1 MKKFILIIFLSLGI
15 IEISASEKD
24 AIKKNLKEI
33 DNFSF
38 NFEQNINGKIEKG
51 NCTVQYPKKIYCEYD
66 LSNKK
71 ILVSNGRSLVIKS
84 KTSYYLYPLKST
96 PLNLI
101 LDKDF
106 LLQKISFMEEK
117 LINEEFINYK
127 FVEDNNEINIFFNRK
142 NYNLIGWQ
150 TVDIYQNLNNTY
162 LSSIIK
168 NKKLKKNLFK
178 LPAQN

>member
-24 AIKKNLKEI
+24 AIKKNLKKI

-66 LSNKK
+66 LSNEK

-162 LSSIIK
+162 LSSITK

>member
-1 MKKFILIIFLSLGI
+1 MKKFILIILLSLGI
-15 IEISASEKD
+15 TDISASEKE
-24 AIKKNLKEI
+24 AIKKNLKKI

-66 LSNKK
+66 LSNEK

>member
-1 MKKFILIIFLSLGI
+1 MKKFILIVFLSLGI
-15 IEISASEKD
+15 LEISASEKN

-51 NCTVQYPKKIYCEYD
+51 NCTIQYPKKIYCEYD
-66 LSNKK
+66 SSNKK
-71 ILVSNGRSLVIKS
+71 ILVSNGKSLVIKS

-106 LLQKISFMEEK
+106 LLQKISIMEEK
-117 LINEEFINYK
+117 MINEEFINYK
-127 FVEDNNEINIFFNRK
+127 FVENNNEINIFFNRK

-162 LSSIIK
+162 LSSITK
-168 NKKLKKNLFK
+168 NQKLKKNLFK

>member
-1 MKKFILIIFLSLGI
+1 MKKFILIIFFSLAI
-15 IEISASEKD
+15 TEISASEKN

-51 NCTVQYPKKIYCEYD
+51 NCTIQYPKKIYCEYD
-66 LSNKK
+66 SSNKK
-71 ILVSNGRSLVIKS
+71 ILVSNGKSLVIKS

-106 LLQKISFMEEK
+106 LLQKISIMEEK

-127 FVEDNNEINIFFNRK
+127 FVEDNNEINIFFSRK

-150 TVDIYQNLNNTY
+150 TIDIYQNLNNTY
-162 LSSIIK
+162 LSSITK
-168 NKKLKKNLFK
+168 NQKLKKNLFK

>member
-1 MKKFILIIFLSLGI
+1 MKKYFFILIFIIFSNKSLASIKNEI
-15 IEISASEKD
+15 IQ
-24 AIKKNLKEI
+24 NLNDI
-33 DNFSF
+33 DNLSF
-38 NFEQNINGKIEKG
+38 NFEQNINGKLEKG
-51 NCTVQYPKKIYCEYD
+51 KCTIQYPKKIFCKYD
-66 LSNKK
+66 LSNGK

-117 LINEEFINYK
+117 FINEEFINYK

>member
-1 MKKFILIIFLSLGI
+1 MKKFILIIFFSLAI
-15 IEISASEKD
+15 TEISASEKN

-51 NCTVQYPKKIYCEYD
+51 NCTIQYPKKIYCEYD
-66 LSNKK
+66 SSNKK
-71 ILVSNGRSLVIKS
+71 ILVSNGKSLVIKS

-106 LLQKISFMEEK
+106 LLQKISIMEEK
-117 LINEEFINYK
+117 LINEELINYK
-127 FVEDNNEINIFFNRK
+127 FVEDNNEINIFFSRK

-150 TVDIYQNLNNTY
+150 TIDIYQNLNNTY
-162 LSSIIK
+162 LSSITK
-168 NKKLKKNLFK
+168 NQKLKKNLFK

>member
-1 MKKFILIIFLSLGI
+1 MKKFILIIFFSLAI
-15 IEISASEKD
+15 TEISASEKN

-51 NCTVQYPKKIYCEYD
+51 NCTIQYPKKIYCEYD

-71 ILVSNGRSLVIKS
+71 ILVSNGKSLVIKS

-106 LLQKISFMEEK
+106 LLQKISIMEEK

-127 FVEDNNEINIFFNRK
+127 FVEDNNEINIFFSRK

-150 TVDIYQNLNNTY
+150 TIDIYQNLNNTY
-162 LSSIIK
+162 LSSITK
-168 NKKLKKNLFK
+168 NQKVKKNLFK

>member
-15 IEISASEKD
+15 TEISASEKD

-51 NCTVQYPKKIYCEYD
+51 NCIVQYPKKIYCEYD
-66 LSNKK
+66 LSNGK

>member
-1 MKKFILIIFLSLGI
+1 MKKFILIVFLSLGI
-15 IEISASEKD
+15 LEISASEKN

-51 NCTVQYPKKIYCEYD
+51 NCTIQYPKKIYCEYD
-66 LSNKK
+66 SSNKK
-71 ILVSNGRSLVIKS
+71 ILVSNGKSLVIKS

-106 LLQKISFMEEK
+106 LLQKISIMEEK

>member
-1 MKKFILIIFLSLGI
+1 MKKLILIIFFSLAI
-15 IEISASEKD
+15 TEISASEKN

-51 NCTVQYPKKIYCEYD
+51 NCTIQYPKKIYCEYD

-71 ILVSNGRSLVIKS
+71 ILVSNGKSLVIKS

-106 LLQKISFMEEK
+106 LLQKISIMEEK

-127 FVEDNNEINIFFNRK
+127 FVEDNNEINIFFSRK

-150 TVDIYQNLNNTY
+150 TIDIYQNLNSTY
-162 LSSIIK
+162 LSSITK
-168 NKKLKKNLFK
+168 NQKLKKNLFK

>member
-66 LSNKK
+66 LSNEK

-162 LSSIIK
+162 LSSITK

>member
-1 MKKFILIIFLSLGI
+1 MKKFILIIFFSLAI
-15 IEISASEKD
+15 TEISASEKN

-38 NFEQNINGKIEKG
+38 KFEQNINGKIEKG
-51 NCTVQYPKKIYCEYD
+51 NCTIQYPKKIYCEYD
-66 LSNKK
+66 LSNRK
-71 ILVSNGRSLVIKS
+71 ILVSNGKSLVIKS

-106 LLQKISFMEEK
+106 LLQKISIMEEK
-117 LINEEFINYK
+117 LIDEEFINYK

-150 TVDIYQNLNNTY
+150 TIDIYQNLNNTY
-162 LSSIIK
+162 LSSITK
-168 NKKLKKNLFK
+168 NQKLRKNLFK

>member
-1 MKKFILIIFLSLGI
+1 MKKFILIIFFLLAI
-15 IEISASEKD
+15 TEISASEKN

-38 NFEQNINGKIEKG
+38 KFEQNINGKIEKG
-51 NCTVQYPKKIYCEYD
+51 NCTIQYPKKIYCEYD

-71 ILVSNGRSLVIKS
+71 ILVSNGKSLVIKS

-106 LLQKISFMEEK
+106 LLQKISIMEEK
-117 LINEEFINYK
+117 LIDEEFINYK

-142 NYNLIGWQ
+142 NYNLIGWE
-150 TVDIYQNLNNTY
+150 TIDIYQNLNNTY
-162 LSSIIK
+162 LSSIAK
-168 NKKLKKNLFK
+168 NQKLKKNLFK

>member
-38 NFEQNINGKIEKG
+38 NFKQNINGKIEKG

-66 LSNKK
+66 LSNEK

>member
-1 MKKFILIIFLSLGI
+1 MVQN
-15 IEISASEKD
+15 ISFK
-24 AIKKNLKEI
+24 
-33 DNFSF
+33 
-38 NFEQNINGKIEKG
+38 FEQNINGKIENG
-51 NCTVQYPKKIYCEYD
+51 NCTIEYPKKIYCEYD
-66 LSNKK
+66 LSNGK

>member
-1 MKKFILIIFLSLGI
+1 MKKFILIIFFLLAI
-15 IEISASEKD
+15 TEISASEKN
-24 AIKKNLKEI
+24 AIKKNLKKI

-51 NCTVQYPKKIYCEYD
+51 NCTIQYPKKIYCEYD
-66 LSNKK
+66 SSNKK
-71 ILVSNGRSLVIKS
+71 ILVSNGKSLVIKS

-106 LLQKISFMEEK
+106 LLQKISIMEEK

-127 FVEDNNEINIFFNRK
+127 FVEDNNEINIFFSRK
-142 NYNLIGWQ
+142 NYDLIGWQ
-150 TVDIYQNLNNTY
+150 TIDIYQNLNNTY
-162 LSSIIK
+162 LSSITK
-168 NKKLKKNLFK
+168 NQKLKKNLFK

>member
-1 MKKFILIIFLSLGI
+1 MKKFILIIFFSLAI
-15 IEISASEKD
+15 TEISASEKN

-38 NFEQNINGKIEKG
+38 KFEQNINGKIEKG
-51 NCTVQYPKKIYCEYD
+51 NCTIQYPKKIYCEYD
-66 LSNKK
+66 SSNKK
-71 ILVSNGRSLVIKS
+71 ILVSNGKSLVIKS

-106 LLQKISFMEEK
+106 LLQKISIMEEK

-127 FVEDNNEINIFFNRK
+127 FVEDNNEINIFFSRK

-150 TVDIYQNLNNTY
+150 TIDIYQNLNNTY
-162 LSSIIK
+162 LSSITK
-168 NKKLKKNLFK
+168 NQKLRKNLFK

>member
-51 NCTVQYPKKIYCEYD
+51 NCIVQYPKKIYCEYD
-66 LSNKK
+66 LSNGK

-106 LLQKISFMEEK
+106 LLQK
-117 LINEEFINYK
+117 
-127 FVEDNNEINIFFNRK
+127 
-142 NYNLIGWQ
+142 
-150 TVDIYQNLNNTY
+150 
-162 LSSIIK
+162 
-168 NKKLKKNLFK
+168 
-178 LPAQN
+178 

>member
-1 MKKFILIIFLSLGI
+1 MKKFILIVFLSLGI
-15 IEISASEKD
+15 LEISASEKN

-51 NCTVQYPKKIYCEYD
+51 NCTIQYPKKIYCEYD
-66 LSNKK
+66 SSNKK
-71 ILVSNGRSLVIKS
+71 ILVSNGKSLVIKS

-106 LLQKISFMEEK
+106 LLQKISIMEEK

-127 FVEDNNEINIFFNRK
+127 FVEDNNEINIFFSRK

-150 TVDIYQNLNNTY
+150 TIDIYQNLNNTY
-162 LSSIIK
+162 LSSITK
-168 NKKLKKNLFK
+168 NQKLKKNLFK

>member
-15 IEISASEKD
+15 TEISASEKE
-24 AIKKNLKEI
+24 AIKKNLKKI

-38 NFEQNINGKIEKG
+38 NFKQNINGKIEKG

-66 LSNKK
+66 LSNEK

>member
-1 MKKFILIIFLSLGI
+1 
-15 IEISASEKD
+15 
-24 AIKKNLKEI
+24 
-33 DNFSF
+33 
-38 NFEQNINGKIEKG
+38 
-51 NCTVQYPKKIYCEYD
+51 
-66 LSNKK
+66 
-71 ILVSNGRSLVIKS
+71 
-84 KTSYYLYPLKST
+84 
-96 PLNLI
+96 
-101 LDKDF
+101 
-106 LLQKISFMEEK
+106 MEEK

>member
-15 IEISASEKD
+15 TEISASEKE
-24 AIKKNLKEI
+24 AIKKNLKKI

-38 NFEQNINGKIEKG
+38 NFEQNINGKIERG

-66 LSNKK
+66 LSNEK